1 MLTRITTLALLGTLV
16 AGLPGITHAAPTQ
29 RDLAL
34 LQKQIVDAD
43 DQAPAAA
50 TTETDEDNCPT
61 YTPRAALRL
70 IKQLPAQ
77 NICEGTEH
85 RLWHWLTSMSFI
97 SVRTTASSANYD
109 LSLGL
114 FGIGKTKEGDW
125 RTPTGTYSLAM
136 PRPSDKFGIFMEIGY
151 PTKEQREK
159 GFTGGD
165 VGIHG
170 PKRMLRC
177 AGFLNVVVDW
187 TQGCLAVASDGFIKE
202 IAQFVK
208 QNKVKEI
215 TILPSADGSKPTVS
229 GPKTIPS
236 LGPDPASVP
245 RKKPQQSESLSRSLR
260 PNRNKHSFDWP
271 LNCDSPTEPQIQSP
285 RKGSNSNEVSQ
296 PTATF
301 SHRHLGSDCHADDSL
316 LAKRGAE

>member
-1 MLTRITTLALLGTLV
+1 MQTRITTLALLGTLV
-16 AGLPGITHAAPTQ
+16 AGLPTIAQAAPTQ

-61 YTPRAALRL
+61 YTSPLALRL

-77 NICEGTEH
+77 NICEGYG
-85 RLWHWLTSMSFI
+85 TSLVALADI
-97 SVRTTASSANYD
+97 NVLYLCKNNIAIANYD

-245 RKKPQQSESLSRSLR
+245 QKKTTP
-260 PNRNKHSFDWP
+260 K
-271 LNCDSPTEPQIQSP
+271 
-285 RKGSNSNEVSQ
+285 
-296 PTATF
+296 
-301 SHRHLGSDCHADDSL
+301 
-316 LAKRGAE
+316 

>member
-1 MLTRITTLALLGTLV
+1 MLTRITTLAAFAILGALA
-16 AGLPGITHAAPTQ
+16 AGLPTVAQAAPSQ

-34 LQKQIVDAD
+34 LQKQIVDTD
-43 DQAPAAA
+43 EQAPAAVA
-50 TTETDEDNCPT
+50 SDTDEENCPA
-61 YTPRAALRL
+61 YTPRPALRL
-70 IKQLPAQ
+70 IKHLPTQ
-77 NICEGTEH
+77 NMCEGYG
-85 RLWHWLTSMSFI
+85 TSLVALADI
-97 SVRTTASSANYD
+97 NVLYLCKNDRVVANYD

-125 RTPTGTYSLAM
+125 RTPVGTYSLAM

-151 PTKEQREK
+151 PTKEQRAK

-165 VGIHG
+165 VGLHG

-208 QNKVKEI
+208 QNKVNEI
-215 TILPSADGSKPTVS
+215 TILPSADNSKPSVL
-229 GPKTIPS
+229 GPKVIPS

-245 RKKPQQSESLSRSLR
+245 QKKTTS
-260 PNRNKHSFDWP
+260 K
-271 LNCDSPTEPQIQSP
+271 
-285 RKGSNSNEVSQ
+285 
-296 PTATF
+296 
-301 SHRHLGSDCHADDSL
+301 
-316 LAKRGAE
+316 

>member
-1 MLTRITTLALLGTLV
+1 MLTRIITLALLSTSV
-16 AGLPGITHAAPTQ
+16 AGLPGTTQAAPTQ
-29 RDLAL
+29 RDLAI

-43 DQAPAAA
+43 EQAPA
-50 TTETDEDNCPT
+50 TLTGDTDEDNCPA
-61 YTPRAALRL
+61 YTPRSALRL
-70 IKQLPAQ
+70 LKHLPAQ
-77 NICEGTEH
+77 NICEGYG
-85 RLWHWLTSMSFI
+85 TSLVALGDI
-97 SVRTTASSANYD
+97 NVLYLCKNGQAVANYD

-125 RTPTGTYSLAM
+125 RTPIGTYSLAM

-208 QNKVKEI
+208 QNRVKEI
-215 TILPSADGSKPTVS
+215 TILPSADGSKPS
-229 GPKTIPS
+229 ALGPKVIPS

-245 RKKPQQSESLSRSLR
+245 QKKTTS
-260 PNRNKHSFDWP
+260 K
-271 LNCDSPTEPQIQSP
+271 
-285 RKGSNSNEVSQ
+285 
-296 PTATF
+296 
-301 SHRHLGSDCHADDSL
+301 
-316 LAKRGAE
+316 